1 MKQHSSRTGSLV
13 GLAALI
19 LALAP
24 AALAQQRPGG
34 GGGGGGGGGFGGA
47 GFGGQFG
54 GFGGAGGGNSRN
66 TGAGYNFNGSVGS
79 ALISVDPQTHNI
91 VVITDAQTSLQISN
105 VIANLDSPK
114 PQVLIN
120 VIFMEVTHTDGF
132 EFGVEG
138 TYVRGTNNPIT
149 AGTVFG
155 LAGLNSLATNFNGL
169 GQQAGTTL
177 APNSTGGG
185 SGGLYQIAGSNFQA
199 TLRALATSGKAK
211 VLSRPSVVARDGQ
224 LARIVVGQSV
234 PLPNGVSFYTSG
246 GNTIPIINVNYTDVG
261 IIMNVTPFIDSNGKV
276 EMIVQ
281 PQISSVSLTQSQSLS
296 AQVNAP
302 YINVRSAD
310 TVVVTPDSETVVIGG
325 LIAEDQTQ
333 SVRKVPWLG
342 DIPWIGNLFR
352 TTSKTGAKTE
362 LLIFLTPRIIRT
374 PADFAAVTGQQTVRA
389 SAITNSVTEKEW
401 NQFLDKFPSENLPAK
416 TQ

>member
-1 MKQHSSRTGSLV
+1 MKRHVSRKGSLI
-13 GLAALI
+13 GLAALVLG
-19 LALAP
+19 LATP
-24 AALAQQRPGG
+24 ILAQQRQ
-34 GGGGGGGGGFGGA
+34 GGGGGGGGFGGA

-54 GFGGAGGGNSRN
+54 GFGGAGGGNNSRN
-66 TGAGYNFNGSVGS
+66 ASGAYNFNGAVGS

-91 VVITDAQTSLQISN
+91 VVITDSQTSLQISN
-105 VIANLDSPK
+105 VISNLDAPK

-120 VIFMEVTHTDGF
+120 VVFMEVTHTDGF
-132 EFGVEG
+132 EFGIEG
-138 TYVRGTNNPIT
+138 TYVKGGNNPST

-155 LAGLNSLATNFNGL
+155 LAGLNNVVTNFNGQ
-169 GQQAGTTL
+169 GQAAGTAL
-177 APNSTGGG
+177 APNSTGAGA
-185 SGGLYQIAGSNFQA
+185 GGLYQIAGSNFQA

-246 GNTIPIINVNYTDVG
+246 GNTIPIINVSYTDVG
-261 IIMNVTPFIDSNGKV
+261 IIMNVTPYIDATGKV

-281 PQISSVSLTQSQSLS
+281 PQISSVSQTQSQSLS
-296 AQVNAP
+296 SQVNAP

-310 TVVVTPDSETVVIGG
+310 TVVVTPDTETVVIGG
-325 LIAEDQTQ
+325 LIAEDQTK

-342 DIPWIGNLFR
+342 DIPWVGNLFK

-374 PADFAAVTGQQTVRA
+374 PADFAAITGQQTSRA
-389 SAITNSVTEKEW
+389 ASITNSVTEKEW
-401 NQFLDKFPSENLPAK
+401 NQFLDKFPSDNLPAK

>member
-1 MKQHSSRTGSLV
+1 MKRHVSRKGSLI
-13 GLAALI
+13 GLAALV
-19 LALAP
+19 LGLTTS
-24 AALAQQRPGG
+24 LQAQQRQGG
-34 GGGGGGGGGFGGA
+34 GGGGAGGGFGGA

-54 GFGGAGGGNSRN
+54 GFGGAGGANSRN
-66 TGAGYNFNGSVGS
+66 SGSGYNFNGSVGS

-120 VIFMEVTHTDGF
+120 VVFMEVTHTDGF

-138 TYVRGTNNPIT
+138 TYVKGGNNPST

-155 LAGLNSLATNFNGL
+155 LAGLNNVVTNFNGL
-169 GQQAGTTL
+169 GQQSGTALT
-177 APNSTGGG
+177 PNSTGGG

-281 PQISSVSLTQSQSLS
+281 PQISSVSQTQSQSLS

-325 LIAEDQTQ
+325 LIAEDQTK

-374 PADFAAVTGQQTVRA
+374 PADFAAITGQQTGRA